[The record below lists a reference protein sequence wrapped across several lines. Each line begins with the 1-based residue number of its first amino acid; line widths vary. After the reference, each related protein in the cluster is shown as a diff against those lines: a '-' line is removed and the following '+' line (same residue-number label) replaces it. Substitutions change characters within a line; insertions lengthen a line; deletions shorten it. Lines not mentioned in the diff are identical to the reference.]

1 MTTTAESAAA
11 RARSAS
17 AAGSAPESADAPANL
32 AAPQIADGADV
43 VKAPAGLPALVRVVR
58 VVRET
63 SDAVSLELEP
73 EPDDAHRFDYRPG
86 QFLTLRIP
94 SDLTGSVSR
103 CYSLSSAPHEGGAL
117 KVTVKR
123 TVDGY
128 GSNWLCDNAAEGS
141 ILRVLPPAGLF
152 TPSSLDLDLLLFA
165 GGSGITPVLSILK
178 AVLAQGSGRCTL
190 IYANRD
196 EKSVI
201 FAAELAELAAAH
213 PDRLH
218 VVHWL
223 ESVQGLPSVEQLT
236 ALVRPWAEREVFVC
250 GPAPFMTAV
259 GAAMTAH
266 GAARARVHME
276 KFVSLSGNPFETGNE
291 PAPAAAD
298 DTDSASVEI
307 DLDDATHRMAWP
319 RRQVLL
325 DTLLAA
331 GLEAPYSCRE
341 GACSACVCRV
351 VSGEVSMRRNEVLE
365 QEDLADGYVL
375 ACQAVP
381 VSDDISITYS

>member
-1 MTTTAESAAA
+1 MKVVAAA
-11 RARSAS
+11 AAS
-17 AAGSAPESADAPANL
+17 RDLTDVP
-32 AAPQIADGADV
+32 GAS
-43 VKAPAGLPALVRVVR
+43 ALVRVAR

-63 SDAVSLELEP
+63 ADAVSLELVP
-73 EPDDAHRFDYRPG
+73 EPDAAGWFEYRPG

-94 SDLTGSVSR
+94 SELTGSVSR
-103 CYSLSSAPHEGGAL
+103 CYSLSSAPHEEGAL

-128 GSNWLCDNAAEGS
+128 GSNWLCDNVSAGDT
-141 ILRVLPPAGLF
+141 LRALPPAGLF
-152 TPSSLDLDLLLFA
+152 TPSALDLDLLLFA

-178 AVLAQGSGRCTL
+178 SVLARGSGRCTL

-196 EKSVI
+196 ENSVI
-201 FAAELAELAAAH
+201 FAAELADLAAAH
-213 PDRLH
+213 PDRLQ

-223 ESVQGLPSVEQLT
+223 ESVQGLPRVEQLT
-236 ALVRPWAEREVFVC
+236 ALARPWAQREVFVC

-259 GAAMTAH
+259 GAAMSAH
-266 GAARARVHME
+266 GAERARVHME
-276 KFVSLSGNPFETGNE
+276 KFVSLSGNPFETGTE
-291 PAPAAAD
+291 PVPGDSAD
-298 DTDSASVEI
+298 DTGSASVEI
-307 DLDDATHRMAWP
+307 ELDAATHRLAWP

-365 QEDLADGYVL
+365 QDDLADGYVL